1 MPKLNY
7 REIREALQE
16 RRPFQGNSMSAEY
29 VVTEYVGTGYMPNHD
44 YHYFKADLHDA
55 RTQGIP
61 FYVVRSYSTPIAWAY
76 GNVVR
81 VPDVRYSV
89 TTSKQQGYARA
100 YLA

>member
-1 MPKLNY
+1 MAKLNY

-29 VVTEYVGTGYMPNHD
+29 VGTEYVRTGAMPDHD
-44 YHYFKADLHDA
+44 YHYLKCDLHDA